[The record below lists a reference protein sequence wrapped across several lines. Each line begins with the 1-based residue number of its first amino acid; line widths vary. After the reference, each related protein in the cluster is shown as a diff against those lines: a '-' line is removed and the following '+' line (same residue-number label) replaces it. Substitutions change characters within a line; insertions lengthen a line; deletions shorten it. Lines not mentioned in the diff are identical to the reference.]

1 MRKIHGTKI
10 ELPVGYAYTL
20 VPPTALIKLVPP
32 LPASTSATTNIAQS
46 RDFVKVLVA
55 LFQVIYSS
63 WTLYEARGNQIE
75 LYGPFSFSL
84 TVAPYAVMSAINLMG
99 GLLVPVYPTV
109 FLVRSEVM
117 DEVERRCG
125 GGCFGGVVGSL
136 QLAQNV
142 NSLILTTGQVTD
154 EDIDSA
160 LALCLEPLPAL
171 HNNSQVSIP
180 ACARFE
186 RIDLRVGCLTLGREG
201 PVPFVL
207 SPNDNFRKL
216 FTITFSFLYRASA
229 LFGLIFIINIITFY
243 MMIFLSGSHV
253 RISNQQLW
261 ILVWL
266 TGGWGGGLVFG
277 LTTRDLWSHIDKP
290 RRRMVN
296 EMILRMIFCAPAI
309 GGLVVGGKMIKEY
322 GDCRRL

>member
-1 MRKIHGTKI
+1 
-10 ELPVGYAYTL
+10 
-20 VPPTALIKLVPP
+20 
-32 LPASTSATTNIAQS
+32 
-46 RDFVKVLVA
+46 
-55 LFQVIYSS
+55 
-63 WTLYEARGNQIE
+63 
-75 LYGPFSFSL
+75 
-84 TVAPYAVMSAINLMG
+84 
-99 GLLVPVYPTV
+99 
-109 FLVRSEVM
+109 
-117 DEVERRCG
+117 
-125 GGCFGGVVGSL
+125 VVGSL

-171 HNNSQVSIP
+171 HSNSQVSIP

-207 SPNDNFRKL
+207 SPNDNFWKRL
-216 FTITFSFLYRASA
+216 TFNLSFFYRASA
-229 LFGLIFIINIITFY
+229 LLGLIFIISVITFY
-243 MMIFLSGSHV
+243 MMVYLSRSHA

-266 TGGWGGGLVFG
+266 TGGSGAGLVFG
-277 LTTRDLWSHIDKP
+277 LNSRDVWSHIDKP

-296 EMILRMIFCAPAI
+296 EMILRVIFCAPAI
-309 GGLVVGGKMIKEY
+309 GGLVVVGKMIKEY